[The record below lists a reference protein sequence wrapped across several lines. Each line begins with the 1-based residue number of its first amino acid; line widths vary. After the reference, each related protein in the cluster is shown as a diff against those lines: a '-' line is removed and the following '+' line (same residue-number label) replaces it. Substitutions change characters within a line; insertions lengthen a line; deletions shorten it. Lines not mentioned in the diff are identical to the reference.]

1 MNKNQV
7 WKLFFVL
14 LIIFI
19 SLGLISPFEDREL
32 GKYALGQVTSDA
44 NTSNHVGYET
54 FDEVIETH
62 VGNYP
67 MTNQSIFVH
76 CAILV
81 PPTN

>member
-32 GKYALGQVTSDA
+32 GEYALGQVTSDA

-54 FDEVIETH
+54 FDEVIETLTAPLLIEH
-62 VGNYP
+62 YETVFIKLN
-67 MTNQSIFVH
+67 FR
-76 CAILV
+76 
-81 PPTN
+81 